1 MKKRATADLRRSIE
15 AVAQT
20 LAERN
25 VKVTQ
30 IGNTPSI
37 RYDRSGI
44 PTTVNIP
51 AISDDAGADAV
62 NMIRGFVDTQVSRV
76 LFSNPGV
83 ERKVSRE
90 DEDGPLRT
98 VFDGIDRARTERKMK
113 ETFSGS
119 ARNLSGV
126 YEAAYRK
133 KFQPAYEE
141 IVANGG
147 DAMQL
152 FNGVLCQPA
161 MRALAGDVTAED
173 FMSDKWESIAPIMD
187 KLGDETIG
195 RVRAVET
202 AEQAHEVAAEIV
214 EKIRQEEPPPQQ
226 QGGES
231 SDSDEED
238 SGESEGSNSGG
249 DESDEEDTDESEGA
263 NAEGGEEDSD
273 ESDGDESDGDES
285 DGDEED
291 SDESDGDESEG
302 GDESGEED
310 SDESDGDESDGDES
324 EGANSG
330 GDEEDSDESDGEDS
344 DGEDSDGEDS
354 DESGPSGNEAGGVS
368 DGTDNGAGYGA
379 VEANEGTEDFGGWG
393 EFDPSSMD
401 DAIAEVVAS
410 AATADVDDWLVYDV
424 GADVIESIPTLSEV
438 INSEKKSR
446 LPLSRALR
454 GAKSAPKPVLNAL
467 ERETERS
474 SQHLQEAAKTSA
486 GPLRS
491 KLRRMVLS
499 QGRVQKYGGQ
509 RRGRVDGNALARLR
523 TGDTRVFY
531 EREVSS
537 AVETTVS
544 LLIDGSGSMGNFNK
558 MQTAIECAYV
568 MGQTL
573 DQIGVESEIAVFSS
587 DIVHDSYRKAQEESE
602 TWAHDFPGYG
612 RVCRLTMGIV
622 KSVDESFSPRVRERL
637 AMAHAEVGMN
647 MNGNNDEAAI
657 AAMRERMVRRGAER
671 KILIVLSDGN
681 PVTMSAYGDMGSA
694 YRCAASSRTAY
705 QKNFL
710 GSEERRDAR
719 VRREVELC
727 EEAGIQTFGIGI
739 MDSSVR
745 KFYERCAVLSSVSD
759 LPDAAMGELL
769 KMMDPHQIST

>member
-249 DESDEEDTDESEGA
+249 DESDEEDTDESEGS
-263 NAEGGEEDSD
+263 N
-273 ESDGDESDGDES
+273 
-285 DGDEED
+285 
-291 SDESDGDESEG
+291 SEG
-302 GDESGEED
+302 GEED

-330 GDEEDSDESDGEDS
+330 GDEEDSDES